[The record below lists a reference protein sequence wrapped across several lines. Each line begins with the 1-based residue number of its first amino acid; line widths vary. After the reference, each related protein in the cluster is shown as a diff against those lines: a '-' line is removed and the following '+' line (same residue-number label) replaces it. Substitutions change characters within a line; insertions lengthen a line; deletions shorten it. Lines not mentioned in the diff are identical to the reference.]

1 MSFLYRLSA
10 LISAPADSSP
20 NSLPPGYCPD
30 ESLNCYFH
38 SPFYR
43 PHRCLSYIRTL
54 ISGKPPLSPAKATS
68 LKMLDPTAHSDSDQ
82 LWLMEWPSW
91 TGMTE
96 IFYNH
101 LRAFDVNPLAT
112 RSFLLLANP
121 RRPIRQLLA
130 SRLASIEP
138 SPRYISLH
146 VRHGDKSQEYPL
158 IPFETYM
165 ATVEQ
170 LAAASSIKDVYLA
183 TDNSSI
189 ITHELQ
195 KYPHLHFITQTMERH
210 GDQAGGKGG
219 YWRTGFL
226 TKQLDLFL
234 TSMVDLEMMGQ
245 AEVFVGSESSGFT
258 HLVKA
263 RRAAEGRFRTF
274 GLHASGKVMEE
285 ELGPEW
291 FDEGVFKS

>member
-1 MSFLYRLSA
+1 VSPRLCLSA
-10 LISAPADSSP
+10 LISALANLSP
-20 NSLPPGYCPD
+20 HSLPPGYCPD

-43 PHRCLSYIRTL
+43 PHRCLSYVQTL
-54 ISGKPPLSPAKATS
+54 LSSKPPLSPAKATS
-68 LKMLDPTAHSDSDQ
+68 LKMLDPTAHADSDQ

-96 IFYNH
+96 TFYNQ
-101 LRAFDVNPLAT
+101 LRAFDLNPLAT
-112 RSFLLLANP
+112 RSFHLLANP
-121 RRPIRQLLA
+121 RRSIRQLLA
-130 SRLASIEP
+130 SRLSAIGP

-165 ATVEQ
+165 ATVDR
-170 LAAASSIKDVYLA
+170 LAASSSIKDIYLA

-189 ITHELQ
+189 IIHELQ
-195 KYPHLHFITQTMERH
+195 KYSHLHFITQTMERH
-210 GDQAGGKGG
+210 GDQAGGRGG
-219 YWRTGFL
+219 YWRTAFL

-234 TSMVDLEMMGQ
+234 TSMVDLEMMSR
-245 AEVFVGSESSGFT
+245 AEIFVGSESSGFT

-274 GLHASGKVMEE
+274 GLHASGKVTEE

-291 FDEGVFKS
+291 FDEGVL